1 MHSRQHDLFC
11 PDKISGRASARP
23 FFDMALRTNY
33 GDVFLSLPRCFRG
46 PITIRT
52 GAGDERIAL
61 SPALGEHASL
71 ISDVPGVRVYFVG
84 ARPRSGK
91 WGDGNEGNSVEDLL
105 DELTVDVRFSSV
117 RINWD
122 GEDEV
127 PIIRPNDWQVFLIV
141 ADRFFATGRV

>member
-1 MHSRQHDLFC
+1 
-11 PDKISGRASARP
+11 
-23 FFDMALRTNY
+23 MALRANY

-46 PITIRT
+46 PLTIRT
-52 GAGDERIAL
+52 GAPDDDRVAF
-61 SPALGEHASL
+61 SPALGEYASL

-91 WGDGNEGNSVEDLL
+91 WGNGNGGESVEDHL
-105 DELTVDVRFSSV
+105 DEVTVDVRFSSV

-127 PIIRPNDWQVFLIV
+127 PITTRPNDWQMFLGG
-141 ADRFFATGRV
+141 AERFFTTGRVC